1 MRMKEPAL
9 PKRNTLFSFIGQFTC
24 KLTTL
29 QWPLQGTAVTVTS
42 PNGHQIAAGNAARV
56 DRSRCVVFHAPTL
69 ATGSF
74 SNLVRR
80 VAVLWR

>member
-29 QWPLQGTAVTVTS
+29 QWPLHVMAL
-42 PNGHQIAAGNAARV
+42 
-56 DRSRCVVFHAPTL
+56 VFVFLSLP
-69 ATGSF
+69 
-74 SNLVRR
+74 
-80 VAVLWR
+80 